1 MLQVHLTALMASGYL
16 IMLVTSVIPCS
27 LPPAQKRPLLRAA
40 STLIN
45 LRQEPLKEDSLSP
58 AEIDQLVDGVLKSF
72 EDPEVTKDPYMSPAL
87 APDEMLIGLP
97 VVHLVVRGN

>member
-1 MLQVHLTALMASGYL
+1 MLLFPLHRSVHYSEQ
-16 IMLVTSVIPCS
+16 PQ
-27 LPPAQKRPLLRAA
+27 P
-40 STLIN
+40 
-45 LRQEPLKEDSLSP
+45 RQEPLKEDSLSP